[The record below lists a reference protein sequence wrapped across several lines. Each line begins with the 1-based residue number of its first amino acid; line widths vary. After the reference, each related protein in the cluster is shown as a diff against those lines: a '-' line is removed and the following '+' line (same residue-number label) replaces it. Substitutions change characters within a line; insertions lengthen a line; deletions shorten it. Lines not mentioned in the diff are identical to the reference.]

1 MRDFSSIMKEY
12 VSSIKEN
19 MDTIEPVSRVY
30 ADVNANKDRSYWDYR
45 NYKIKYHDNSRYKV
59 SKSPNDVVTP
69 CRCLVSDREKASSYF
84 FRFINGLF

>member
-59 SKSPNDVVTP
+59 SKLPNVVVTP
-69 CRCLVSDREKASSYF
+69 CRCLVSNREKN
-84 FRFINGLF
+84 IKLFSDL

>member
-59 SKSPNDVVTP
+59 SKLPNFIVTP
-69 CRCLVSDREKASSYF
+69 FICLVCNLIKISNYF
-84 FRFINGLF
+84 FQICK